1 MGEDNPVESTYI
13 SGLKDVGWLEM
24 LQICPTPHV
33 LLDGRRIIFI
43 NQAAITLLDGPNS
56 NFFMDKDIVEFIHPL
71 DQERILFRVSALTE
85 DNTQN
90 TPTMIRLRTATG
102 LSRTVISASSM
113 ILVNGLRINMAS
125 SIDVTNVLK
134 MDESLKASE
143 ENFQRLFENMH
154 DVFYRTNEQQQL
166 VLVGPGVTRML
177 GYTVEEVLSKPAAD
191 YYVRPEER
199 KVVLE
204 TIQKHGEIQDF
215 PARLRHKD
223 GHAIHVAIT
232 SKAMLGAHGELLGVE
247 GIFRDITEEVKAKN
261 ELLRL
266 ATIDE
271 LTDTLSRRAFLE
283 QAGKLVRHL
292 RRYPDECLLVIVDLD
307 HFKAINDQYGHLAGD
322 KVLKTNAHIIKEA
335 LRSTDLF
342 GRLGGDEFAIV
353 FRNCCKEE
361 GYDILGRI
369 LTQIRATTVEMPKRE
384 RVSLSVSLGATP
396 LLAED
401 TPIALALARADRAL
415 YQAKAE
421 GRGCFAYAPKDG
433 EPFLPL
439 YPHTDHSSK
448 ESLPLDAQG
457 ETP

>member
-1 MGEDNPVESTYI
+1 MGEENPVESAYI
-13 SGLKDVGWLEM
+13 SGLEDAGWLEM

-33 LLDGRRIIFI
+33 LLVGRQIIFI

-56 NFFMDKDIVEFIHPL
+56 NFFMDKDIAEFIHPL

-85 DNTQN
+85 NNTQN

-113 ILVNGLRINMAS
+113 VLVNGLRINMAS
-125 SIDVTNVLK
+125 SVDVTNVLK

-177 GYTVEEVLSKPAAD
+177 GYTVEEVLSRPAAE
-191 YYVRPEER
+191 YYLQPEER
-199 KVVLE
+199 KLVLE

-223 GHAIHVAIT
+223 GHAVHVAIT

-261 ELLRL
+261 DLLRL

-271 LTDTLSRRAFLE
+271 LTNTLSRRAFLE

-292 RRYPDECLLVIVDLD
+292 HRYPEECLLVIVDLD
-307 HFKAINDQYGHLAGD
+307 HFKAINDQHGHLAGD
-322 KVLKTNAHIIKEA
+322 KVLKTNADVIKGT
-335 LRSTDLF
+335 LRSSDLF

-353 FRNCCKEE
+353 FRKCCKED

-369 LTQIRATTVEMPKRE
+369 LTQIHATTVAMPQQK

-396 LLAED
+396 LLGED

-415 YQAKAE
+415 YLAKSQ

-433 EPFLPL
+433 EPFLPFH
-439 YPHTDHSSK
+439 PHARNQGKDP
-448 ESLPLDAQG
+448 LPTDAQ
-457 ETP
+457 EEIL